1 MSGILSSSPAHGPI
15 RLLVGTH
22 LLLLIQ
28 TVLVLQASDPLPTSL
43 RLFLCVTGVLGLAA
57 LIVAVR
63 GERQDED
70 RPWWAKRHAR

>member
-1 MSGILSSSPAHGPI
+1 MTGILSSSPARGPV

-28 TVLVLQASDPLPTSL
+28 TVLVFQASDRLPTSL
-43 RLFLCVTGVLGLAA
+43 RAFLCVTGALGLAA

-63 GERQDED
+63 GERQKKG
-70 RPWWAKRHAR
+70 RPWWAKRHVR